1 MLFSFL
7 TSQEKNGEA
16 SAVCSAELQ
25 RRAMILFSRCSIAML
40 EGRNVSMSQLAT
52 CASDNVGRVH
62 TTHTCSM
69 ISSFLF
75 DFQESRGG
83 SKTTQCTC
91 GTSVCLF

>member
-1 MLFSFL
+1 
-7 TSQEKNGEA
+7 
-16 SAVCSAELQ
+16 
-25 RRAMILFSRCSIAML
+25 MILFSRFSIAIL

-62 TTHTCSM
+62 NTHIFNDLFVSVFKHFQTTW
-69 ISSFLF
+69 F
-75 DFQESRGG
+75 DFQESCGE